1 MDNALE
7 LNEFILAAALVFV
20 VLALICNLVVITGRN
35 SRGRAPVRVRERESV
50 VAAGSGGAERSVPPR
65 HSAKRSMRERPR
77 GLALYASGFTVMF
90 FLLHLAYLGIRMSLT
105 GYGPF
110 ANQHEFAVSFV
121 LGIVGA
127 YVVVE
132 YLYRIRALSLVVLPI
147 AAALTVYAMAQDTAV
162 RPLIPALQ
170 NNLLLTLHV
179 GFAIVAYGAACV
191 SCGAA
196 VIYLLHPHLRFRRLP
211 AREVFD
217 DVGYKAATVTFPLLT
232 VMIVLGAVWADT
244 AWGRY
249 WGWDPKETA
258 ALVTWLIYGAYL
270 HARVTRGW
278 QGKRSAWLL
287 LLGFAAVLFAYFGN
301 HFFGGLHSYA

>member
-1 MDNALE
+1 MESSLQ
-7 LNEFILAAALVFV
+7 LAEYVLTVSLAFTA
-20 VLALICNLVVITGRN
+20 LALICDLVVVT
-35 SRGRAPVRVRERESV
+35 SKRGV
-50 VAAGSGGAERSVPPR
+50 VAVVKQPALVGAPGGEAGEAGAEAAAPYPQAPP
-65 HSAKRSMRERPR
+65 SRPKLA
-77 GLALYASGFTVMF
+77 GLALYATVFTV
-90 FLLHLAYLGIRMSLT
+90 LAFILVGVYLGLRIALT
-105 GYGPF
+105 GHGPF

-121 LGIVGA
+121 FGILGA
-127 YVVVE
+127 YLIVE
-132 YLYRIRALSLVVLPI
+132 KLYRVRALSLAVLPI
-147 AAALTVYAMAQDTAV
+147 AAALLVYAMSLDSGV
-162 RPLIPALQ
+162 EPLVPALQ

-179 GFAIVAYGAACV
+179 GFAIGAYGAACV

-196 VIYLLHPHLRFRRLP
+196 IAYLAYPKLKWRFLP
-211 AREVFD
+211 KREVFD
-217 DVGYKAATVTFPLLT
+217 EIGYKSATVTFPLLT

-287 LLGFAAVLFAYFGN
+287 LLGFVAVLFAYFGN